1 MICAELEKAGLTLDA
16 QACARLGRY
25 AQLLLEWNAT
35 HNLSGAKS
43 LREIEENLL
52 DSLYPLNFVDRPKSL
67 LDVGSGAGFPGLA
80 LAIAWPETQTLLCEP
95 RNKRAAFLR
104 YAALELE
111 LPGVSVAKKRVEEL
125 EHAPFDLLTS
135 RAVSD
140 TALLLELTQR
150 LADEKRCYLFYKGS
164 RVLEELESLPSRLQH
179 RIVRRGQRQYLYL
192 MSGTERLSSSEE

>member
-43 LREIEENLL
+43 LCEIEENLL

-104 YAALELE
+104 YAALELG
-111 LPGVSVAKKRVEEL
+111 LDSVTVAKKRVEEL
-125 EHAPFDLLTS
+125 EHAPFDLIVS

-140 TALLLELTQR
+140 TALLLRLTQR
-150 LADEKRCYLFYKGS
+150 LADEKSRYLFYKGS
-164 RVLEELESLPSRLQH
+164 RVLEELEALPSRLQH
-179 RIVRRGQRQYLYL
+179 RIVKRGQRQYLYL
-192 MSGTERLSSSEE
+192 MPEAGRPFSSEE